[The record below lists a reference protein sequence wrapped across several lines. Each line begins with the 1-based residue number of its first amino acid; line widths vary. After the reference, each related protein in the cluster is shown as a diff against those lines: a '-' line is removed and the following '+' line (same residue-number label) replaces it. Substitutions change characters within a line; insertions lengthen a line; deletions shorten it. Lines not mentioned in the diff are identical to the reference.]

1 MPEELQ
7 VGTGSGEINSPDF
20 GDAGKDE
27 KSKVKAISNARQAL
41 QIAIKLNNND
51 QKRDIRR
58 ARVLSAFNGSAP
70 YSDGELRNKAQNYRY
85 NVSFGHLEGV
95 VGRAVVPYNDLTVNI
110 SELMEIQA
118 NLSDEKL
125 AIVQQEFGTIIQR
138 WGRWAKFISR
148 LNQDLVLNGYN
159 TALWPS
165 DYDPFPVFV
174 AQKDGYV
181 DEGAPNDVNDLELYV
196 WKKSYL
202 ISELYS
208 RIEDADSAKKAGWN
222 VENVKKALM
231 KAAPENLYSRGA
243 SISGSWTAMESAI
256 RGGSIWASIIGAKM
270 VDTYHVFA
278 SELGGKVTHYVVLD
292 PGTAVLNVDLDDKDK
307 SDDGPELFKKEE
319 RFEAMRDFLVYF
331 DLETG
336 DGTWH
341 GSKGIGQRS
350 FNTHVAIDK
359 LRCSALDQAFVSG
372 LTLLQPVDQTSQEEF
387 TLTVVGPFAVI
398 PPGININPFV
408 LPAVSNTTFQVDSL
422 LSATSE
428 QRVGDIVP
436 NSQSTLSAMP
446 KTATEARISAGRQQ
460 LITRGNLKRYIDPLS
475 EVLSIMIRRLLKSN
489 SPNAYAKEFQKEL
502 KRKGLTDD
510 DLKEIRGARNTGR
523 IEDILGNT
531 STNTQVIF
539 AEFRGDPDVDQLDLK
554 RRRIASVLDADAADE
569 LLINDEDSTRR
580 IESARAQWEEL
591 NAIQGGFRIP
601 VSPRDIHEIHLQ
613 VVLEWLGTKIQEQA
627 QGLNPDIL
635 PLMKQVIAH
644 GAEHVGFLE
653 KDKTKKSIFKD
664 MEERLKMAVDTV
676 NGLEKDALKLAKG
689 AIDQAAKLARTPE
702 EIQQVEQA
710 NAQLQ
715 TQENK

>member
-1 MPEELQ
+1 MADNNF
-7 VGTGSGEINSPDF
+7 GTASSDINSPQF
-20 GDAGKDE
+20 GDDGKAGE
-27 KSKVKAISNARQAL
+27 SKVKSISNATQAL

-51 QKRDIRR
+51 GNRDIRR
-58 ARVLSAFNGSAP
+58 SRVLSAFNGAAP
-70 YSDGELRNKAQNYRY
+70 YSDDDLKNKAQNYRY

-110 SELMEIQA
+110 SELTEIQA
-118 NLSDEKL
+118 NLNDEKL
-125 AIVQQEFGTIIQR
+125 KIIQIEFATIIQK

-159 TALWPS
+159 TSIWPS
-165 DYDPFPVFV
+165 DYDPFPIFV
-174 AQKDGYV
+174 AQKDGFV
-181 DEGAPNDVNDLELYV
+181 DDGSPNDVNDLELFV
-196 WKKSYL
+196 WKKPYL
-202 ISELYS
+202 LHELYS
-208 RIEDADSAKKAGWN
+208 KISDEDVAKKAGWN
-222 VENVKKALM
+222 VDNVKQALM
-231 KAAPENLYSRGA
+231 KAAPENIYSSGS

-256 RGGSIWASIIGAKM
+256 RGGSTWASIIGAKM
-270 VDTYHVFA
+270 VNTYHVFA
-278 SELGGKVTHYVVLD
+278 AELNGKVTHYVVLD
-292 PGTAVLNVDLDDKDK
+292 PGTATIEDLDRNEK
-307 SDDGPELFKKEE
+307 SDGPELFKKEE
-319 RFEAMRDFLVYF
+319 RFDSMRDFIVYF

-408 LPAVSNTTFQVDSL
+408 LPAVSNTTFQVDNL
-422 LSATSE
+422 LSNTSE

-436 NSQSTLSAMP
+436 NTQSTLSQMP
-446 KTATEARISAGRQQ
+446 KTATEARISAGRQE
-460 LITRGNLKRYIDPLS
+460 LITRGNLKRYIDPIS
-475 EVLSIMIRRLLKSN
+475 EVMSIIIRRLLKSN

-531 STNTQVIF
+531 AANTQIIF

-569 LLINDEDSTRR
+569 LLINDEDQTRR
-580 IESARAQWEEL
+580 IESARSQIEEL
-591 NAIQGGFRIP
+591 NSIVGGFRIP

-613 VVLEWLGTKIQEQA
+613 IILEWLGTKIQEQA
-627 QGLNPDIL
+627 QGLNPDVL
-635 PLMKQVIAH
+635 PLMKQIIAH
-644 GAEHVGFLE
+644 GAEHIGFL
-653 KDKTKKSIFKD
+653 KSDKTKKAIFKD
-664 MEERLKMAVDTV
+664 MEERLKMSVDTV
-676 NGLEKDALKLAKG
+676 LGLEKDAMKLAKG
-689 AIDQAAKLARTPE
+689 AIDQAAKLAQTPE
-702 EIQQVEQA
+702 ELQQVDQA
-710 NAQLQ
+710 QQALQ
-715 TQENK
+715 TQGI

>member
-1 MPEELQ
+1 MDENQLEGTASSDINNPE
-7 VGTGSGEINSPDF
+7 F
-20 GDAGKDE
+20 GADGNAK
-27 KSKVKAISNARQAL
+27 KSKVKAISNATQAL
-41 QIAIKLNNND
+41 QIAVKLNNND

-70 YSDGELRNKAQNYRY
+70 YSDGELTNKAQNYRY
-85 NVSFGHLEGV
+85 NVSFGFLEGV
-95 VGRAVVPYNDLTVNI
+95 VGRAVVPYNDLTMNI
-110 SELMEIQA
+110 ADLTEIQA
-118 NLSDEKL
+118 NLPDAKL
-125 AIVQQEFGTIIQR
+125 AIVQGVFGEIMQK
-138 WGRWAKFISR
+138 WGRWTKFISR

-165 DYDPFPVFV
+165 DYDPFPVFA
-174 AQKDGYV
+174 AQKDGFV
-181 DEGAPNDVNDLELYV
+181 DEGSPNDVNDVELFV
-196 WKKSYL
+196 WKKPYL
-202 ISELYS
+202 INELYAKIS
-208 RIEDADSAKKAGWN
+208 DEETAKKAGWN
-222 VENVKKALM
+222 IDNVKQALM
-231 KAAPENLYSRGA
+231 KAAPENIGYKGA

-256 RGGSIWASIIGAKM
+256 RGGSTWAAMVGAKM
-270 VDTYHVFA
+270 VNTYHVFA
-278 SELGGKVTHYVVLD
+278 SELGGKVTHYIVLD
-292 PGTAVLNVDLDDKDK
+292 PGTATLDTDPDVKE
-307 SDDGPELFKKEE
+307 DGPELFKKED
-319 RFEAMRDFLVYF
+319 RFDAMREFLVYF

-408 LPAVSNTTFQVDSL
+408 LPAVSNTTFQVDAL

-428 QRVGDIVP
+428 QRVGDVVP
-436 NSQSTLSAMP
+436 NAQSTINNVP
-446 KTATEARISAGRQQ
+446 ITATQAKITAGRQV
-460 LITRGNLKRYIDPLS
+460 LITGSNLKRYIDPIS
-475 EVLSIMIRRLLKSN
+475 EVTSIIIRRLLKKN

-502 KRKGLTDD
+502 LRKGLSDE

-531 STNTQVIF
+531 AQNTQTIF

-580 IESARAQWEEL
+580 IESARAQLEEL
-591 NAIQGGFRIP
+591 DSIQGGFKIP

-613 VVLEWLGTKIQEQA
+613 IVLEWLGTKIQEQA

-644 GAEHVGFLE
+644 GDEHLGFL
-653 KDKTKKSIFKD
+653 KNDKTKKAIFKD
-664 MEERLKMAVDTV
+664 MEERLKMSVDTV
-676 NGLEKDALKLAKG
+676 NDLEKDAMKLAKG
-689 AIDQAAKLARTPE
+689 AIDSAAKLAKTPE
-702 EIQQVEQA
+702 ELQQVDEA
-710 NAQLQ
+710 NKQLQ
-715 TQENK
+715 MQGAP

>member
-1 MPEELQ
+1 MANDVEDF
-7 VGTGSGEINSPDF
+7 GTESGEINNPQF
-20 GDAGKDE
+20 GENGKSD
-27 KSKVKAISNARQAL
+27 KSKVKAISNASQAL
-41 QIAIKLNNND
+41 QIAIRVNNND
-51 QKRDIRR
+51 RTRDIRR
-58 ARVLSAFNGSAP
+58 SRVLAAFNGEAP
-70 YSDGELRNKAQNYRY
+70 YSDAELTNKAQNYRY
-85 NVSFGHLEGV
+85 NVSFGFLEGV

-110 SELMEIQA
+110 SELTEIQA
-118 NLSDEKL
+118 NLNDEKL
-125 AIVQQEFGTIIQR
+125 KIVQNEFGKIIQR
-138 WGRWAKFISR
+138 WGRWSKFISR

-181 DEGAPNDVNDLELYV
+181 DEGSPNDVNDLELFV

-202 ISELYS
+202 IHELYS
-208 RIEDADSAKKAGWN
+208 RIDDSESAKKAGWN
-222 VENVKKALM
+222 VDNVKQALM
-231 KAAPENLYSRGA
+231 KAAPENIYSRGS

-256 RGGSIWASIIGAKM
+256 RGGSIWASIVGAKM

-278 SELGGKVTHYVVLD
+278 AELDGTVTHYIVLD
-292 PGTAVLNVDLDDKDK
+292 PGTATLDEDA
-307 SDDGPELFKKEE
+307 SPDGPELFKKEG
-319 RFEAMRDFLVYF
+319 RFDSMRDFMVYF
-331 DLETG
+331 DLEPG

-372 LTLLQPVDQTSQEEF
+372 LTLLQPQDQTSQEEF

-408 LPAVSNTTFQVDSL
+408 LPAVSATTFQVDSL

-436 NSQSTLSAMP
+436 STQSSLSGTE
-446 KTATEARISAGRQQ
+446 KTATESKIIAGRQQ
-460 LITRGNLKRYIDPLS
+460 LITRGNLKRYVDPVS
-475 EVLSIMIRRLLKSN
+475 ETTSIIIRRLLKPN
-489 SPNAYAKEFQKEL
+489 SPNAYAKEFQREL
-502 KRKGLTDD
+502 KRQGLTDE

-531 STNTQVIF
+531 STNTQIIF

-569 LLINDEDSTRR
+569 LLINDEDQTRR
-580 IESARAQWEEL
+580 IESARAQSEEL
-591 NAIQGGFRIP
+591 NTIQGGFKVP
-601 VSPRDIHEIHLQ
+601 VSPRDLHEVHLE
-613 VVLEWLGTKIQEQA
+613 VILGWLGAKIQEQA

-644 GAEHVGFLE
+644 GAEHLGFLE

-676 NGLEKDALKLAKG
+676 QGLEKDAMKLAKG
-689 AIDQAAKLARTPE
+689 AIDSAAKIAKTPE
-702 EIQQVEQA
+702 ELQQVQQAQQQIQQQEQ
-710 NAQLQ
+710 Q
-715 TQENK
+715 